1 MCVCVCVCVTHSA
14 RTSACQTVTHMCMY
28 VCMHEHRYT
37 DTNTDRDRDR
47 DRDRDSDRY
56 RDTDTDTPEGEGGDD
71 AENAVDE
78 AVKDNLGGQQA
89 PFVHPHGHFRQVK
102 RRLIVCVC
110 VFVCVC
116 ARACV
121 RAGACERCVHLVE
134 VKWCL
139 IRQVGVHH
147 RSITVQEHCAKKH
160 YIKVPDLAGRCPPFC
175 TSNKAI
181 ALR

>member
-110 VFVCVC
+110 VCVC
-116 ARACV
+116 WWVCTRMRAGGCV
-121 RAGACERCVHLVE
+121 RALRASCRG
-134 VKWCL
+134 
-139 IRQVGVHH
+139 QV
-147 RSITVQEHCAKKH
+147 
-160 YIKVPDLAGRCPPFC
+160 VPDSAGGCPPQKHH
-175 TSNKAI
+175 SAR
-181 ALR
+181 ALRKKTLHQGT